1 MLTKDAAIEGSNEGV
16 RLRSL
21 ETVRLDGAT
30 GRPPLQRLFST
41 FLRGRAGIGLLLL
54 RAALGVTAAYQGI
67 LRLPGPSDASNPSW
81 GQWILCLTLIVSGAA
96 LVLGFLTPFA
106 GLGAGISFLGM
117 AVKWLPLTAIDLR
130 DARLLALGGVVAA
143 VSIVLLGPGA
153 FSLDAYWFGR
163 REIVIPPSLPP
174 PEP

>member
-1 MLTKDAAIEGSNEGV
+1 MLTKDAAIEGSNRGA

-21 ETVRLDGAT
+21 ETVRLNGAT

-54 RAALGVTAAYQGI
+54 RAALGVIAASQGV
-67 LRLPGPSDASNPSW
+67 LRLPWPSDASNPSL
-81 GQWILCLTLIVSGAA
+81 GQWILCLTLIVSGTA

-106 GLGAGISFLGM
+106 SAGAGLCFLGM
-117 AVKWLPLTAIDLR
+117 ALKWLPLPATDLR
-130 DARLLALGGVVAA
+130 DARLLALVCLVAA
-143 VSIVLLGPGA
+143 VSIALLGPGA
-153 FSLDAYWFGR
+153 FSLDAHWFGR
-163 REIVIPPSLPP
+163 REIVIPPSLRP